1 MQIIGIDVGTSGAK
15 AAVFEPGR
23 RMVACVREP
32 YSCICPAKGL
42 LELDPEE
49 VWQAVVRCLKR
60 LAGQA
65 DASQVGMLAV
75 STHLIPATRR
85 SLAGLPDRPTGSG

>member
-60 LAGQA
+60 LAGTLHRLGCSPFRHRGKRSSRWIGK
-65 DASQVGMLAV
+65 AS
-75 STHLIPATRR
+75 R
-85 SLAGLPDRPTGSG
+85 